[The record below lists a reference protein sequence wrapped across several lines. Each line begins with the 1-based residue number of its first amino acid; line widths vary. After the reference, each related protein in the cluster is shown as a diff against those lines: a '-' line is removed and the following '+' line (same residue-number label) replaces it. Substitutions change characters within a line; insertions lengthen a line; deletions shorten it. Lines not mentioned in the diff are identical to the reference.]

1 MCGRYKQNTD
11 GDALADVFKAR
22 RRTRKKDPYGLAAP
36 GMDLPVIRENA
47 SGRFMDDLN
56 WGFTPNWAKDD
67 TGNRF
72 INARSETAAEKA
84 SFRDSYR
91 LRRCVI
97 PADGFT
103 EWDART
109 KPKTPYD
116 ITLASHA
123 PFVFAGLWDRW
134 TNPASGEVQDRFA
147 VLTIAAS
154 PALAPYHDRMPVMLT
169 DISDIDQW
177 LSRETTRA
185 ALEDIAARSTQQR
198 IDIRPADDPRVMPK
212 AAESPKD
219 TRQGDLF

>member
-22 RRTRKKDPYGLAAP
+22 RRTRKKDPYGIAAP

-47 SGRFMDDLN
+47 AGRFMDDLN

-67 TGNRF
+67 TGSRF
-72 INARSETAAEKA
+72 INARSETVAEKA
-84 SFRDSYR
+84 SFRDAYR

-97 PADGFT
+97 PADGFI

-116 ITLASHA
+116 ITLVSRA

-134 TNPASGEVQDRFA
+134 TNPASGEVQDRFTI
-147 VLTIAAS
+147 LTIAAS

-169 DISDIDQW
+169 DVQDIDAW
-177 LSRETTRA
+177 LARETERA
-185 ALEDIAARSTQQR
+185 ALDAIAWRSTAQAL
-198 IDIRPADDPRVMPK
+198 DIQPSSDTGKTP
-212 AAESPKD
+212 ESPKD
-219 TRQGDLF
+219 TRQGTLF